1 MNLLSKSSGPGGA
14 SSETTLTR
22 ANLTHSNPNQIHN
35 SDFGS
40 HFVFSIPTTHT
51 PNNLSSHTV
60 PWIIDSEAIDYI
72 SCSLDCFYTYF
83 TIAPIKIHL
92 PNEFTVQAHILGSI
106 KFTPDFIIHNVLF
119 VPDFSFN
126 LLSIPKLLYTFPCRI
141 IFSSDLSKISCELQD
156 MSTLKTIG
164 LADLKEGLFHLI
176 VGKDRSPS
184 TNNITPTNTNN
195 SQLWHFRLGHVSGNT
210 TWESI

>member
-1 MNLLSKSSGPGGA
+1 MNNAEVATPTHGGESKKESSTQDHGFHITMAQYQQLMNLLSKSSGPGGA

-72 SCSLDCFYTYF
+72 SC
-83 TIAPIKIHL
+83 
-92 PNEFTVQAHILGSI
+92 
-106 KFTPDFIIHNVLF
+106 TPL
-119 VPDFSFN
+119 
-126 LLSIPKLLYTFPCRI
+126 
-141 IFSSDLSKISCELQD
+141 
-156 MSTLKTIG
+156 
-164 LADLKEGLFHLI
+164 
-176 VGKDRSPS
+176 
-184 TNNITPTNTNN
+184 
-195 SQLWHFRLGHVSGNT
+195 SQLYLDIFHELL
-210 TWESI
+210 IK

>member
-1 MNLLSKSSGPGGA
+1 MATSDSSGEDDPTIAQYQQLMNLLSKSSGPGGA

-126 LLSIPKLLYTFPCRI
+126 LLSIILWVCVYMTMIFEEKYDYLYFFI
-141 IFSSDLSKISCELQD
+141 
-156 MSTLKTIG
+156 
-164 LADLKEGLFHLI
+164 
-176 VGKDRSPS
+176 
-184 TNNITPTNTNN
+184 
-195 SQLWHFRLGHVSGNT
+195 
-210 TWESI
+210 